1 MSFIAK
7 DPQGQLRSIG
17 VVPGGPSGS
26 SDSSGITKLS
36 GVLTEEQILT
46 VLNYN
51 DGIYTLESV
60 EYGHEILFINR
71 QNLMFKRIT
80 GLYDY
85 IYDTVLTEWVISSGG
100 GSGGGRVSAAL
111 TTDTSYTVAL
121 GSIIDVG
128 IRFKSGETDKGSAY
142 VYVNGALKVTKPLNK
157 GDNSFNIGTYVKAG
171 ENTIVIKCADNAGNT
186 TTLPEIIVTAIDLT
200 FTSVFDDNNY
210 YYGESFR
217 YDYRVSGGG
226 STEVTFELDNTVVGT
241 QTINA
246 NGSTQVFNV
255 PISNVAVGVH
265 PFTVAASVTVGE
277 KTISTIRVY
286 NLIIIAENSTEII
299 VKSEIDRNS
308 VTEGEPVNIKYTVYD
323 LKDITLPDPTFNPV
337 NVERYVNDELVAIV
351 SGVSGTAKPWH
362 YVCYS
367 ENIIGG
373 GTTLKFKVVTSDG
386 RTKEVE
392 YGVAVDELDI
402 SVDIAPNAVIALDS
416 KNRNNESADKEL
428 WQSGNVSVTLSNFTW
443 GVTNGW
449 LADENNISFLR
460 LNGSARAII
469 PYKLFT
475 NDLISTGAAIE
486 FTFRTSNISNA
497 LTSVISCF
505 NNNIGLNV
513 YPNSCE
519 LITSSSRKVSTKYKE
534 DEKITIAFVIEQS
547 GTAEVN
553 CIKTYVNGVLSG
565 LTPYVTGADKLKQ
578 NTPVNITLGSSD
590 CTLDIYSIRIYNTE
604 LTDSQV
610 VQNYMTELSPSDLL
624 YKYPRNNIIKNQ
636 QIDYDSVKHLI
647 PTMVIIGKMPTSK
660 IETDNLPLVDV
671 SFYNPHT
678 GFSFDYT
685 QVPCNVQGTSSQ
697 DYPRKNYKLKFPEK
711 FSFYEGAVPEKTYT
725 LKADYMESSH
735 AHNTGNAI
743 LIDKFSPKFTGQ
755 ADNVR
760 NAIYGFP
767 MLLFVQ
773 EGDELVCY
781 GVYNF
786 NNDKGNADTLGLTT
800 DKSESWEFKNSDSK
814 RCNFQTACFEGV
826 DETGEPLPNWTDDFE
841 ARHHHTDE
849 KDYTQLQKLMQWV
862 YNTKDDLTKFK
873 SEFESHL
880 NLDFCLYYYIMMDIM
895 LAMDS
900 RAKNMFLDT
909 FDGEIW
915 YPRWYD
921 IDTTYGLNNVGRNIF
936 GYGLEQGDKID
947 ELDVYNG
954 SNSVLWNNFGTAFAE
969 EIKEYYHSLRE
980 KVSYESMIAILEGE
994 QISQISEVMYNEDAK
1009 FKYVLPLLPP
1019 TSEDYAYAAQGS
1031 RLDHLRWWLSN
1042 RFKYLDS
1049 KYNYTTYSG
1058 DFIRMRVT
1066 AADSS
1071 FNSTYTI
1078 TPDIDMYVGVMEG
1091 SNKAYVRA
1099 TANTPCTITPKTGPT
1114 DTNEQEAR
1122 IYGAKNLLNLGD
1134 LSKKYVAEIT
1144 LSNSSRLKVLTLG
1157 STTSGYTN
1165 PYLRSID
1172 VRENTALE
1180 ELNIANCS
1188 GLIDHINLSGALG
1201 LRKLY
1206 AQGTSI
1212 TGVSLPESGNLTT
1225 LNLPTTVT
1233 SLIVTNQI
1241 HLSSFSFSG
1250 KALTT
1255 LKIINTTYITNTYT
1269 LVSNSIN
1276 TLTEVELDNINWTV
1290 ANNKQDIL
1298 NKLVVIGAKL
1308 KGKIHVSGRVGD
1320 VSLTRWQEAFP
1331 NITVTADETG
1341 IAYSVNFYNTDET
1354 LLQTS
1359 TVFEGENAVY
1369 TGETPINPDND
1380 ANKKFIGW
1388 SEVLSNIISNLD
1400 IYAVYSTYDDT
1411 IYHITSSA
1419 NSSVIVTPYNFT
1431 GNINID
1437 WGDSTFDTLSSGQ
1450 RTHTYSTAG
1459 EYIITIKFYPDLTID
1474 EEDYR
1479 YISLGGSGYTITYAY
1494 LSNFFTALISTLL
1507 DYNSG
1512 TGAEVI
1518 VPSTITNIS
1527 MLNDYS
1533 TIGSDAV
1540 MGCIKYNGTLT
1551 SWLRIPRSNR
1561 PYRNTLDSHHLYCLE
1576 NSEYTLIKGDLVIP
1590 KGIASLNH
1598 TTFAYNQDITSITL
1612 NSPIRITEDTFS
1624 NCTYLT
1630 SVHNSTYITELGNS
1644 AFNSS
1649 GITSFT
1655 VCCSVPNYCFQYC
1668 ANLVSVQLD
1677 VGATAIGT
1685 DAFYGCTSLTEVSL
1699 STSVTSIGSL
1709 AFLRCSALT
1718 EIHIPSTVVSMGNRV
1733 FEECSAL
1740 TDVVFLANIS
1750 ILPEYT
1756 FSDCTNLTSITLSDT
1771 IEYIEAHAF
1780 ESCTNLSEVR
1790 LPMNLKQI
1798 KRYAFNDCHN
1808 INKVY
1813 YNNTL
1818 LNWLTVEMGEY
1829 VILSD
1834 RSKTYYAAGL
1844 YSNELY
1850 LKDSL
1855 NNYKLMEHV
1864 IIPDGITEIKARA
1877 FGGHKSIKTVDLP
1890 ISVISIGI
1898 AAFYST
1904 SLYSISLNEGLT
1916 TINSSAF
1923 NSCPS
1928 LTDLVIPS
1936 TVITLGEY
1944 IISNNSNLR
1953 TITLEGTTPPSIT
1966 SNTFANNNLTTIY
1979 VPKGCGDAYKTT
1991 TNWSTYAD
1999 IIQEVE

>member
-17 VVPGGPSGS
+17 VVPGGSSGS

-46 VLNYN
+46 VLNYD
-51 DGIYTLESV
+51 DGIYTLESA

-100 GSGGGRVSAAL
+100 GSGGGRVSVAL
-111 TTDTSYTVAL
+111 TTGTSYTVAL

-157 GDNSFNIGTYVKAG
+157 GDNSFDLGTYVKAG

-186 TTLPEIIVTAIDLT
+186 TTLPEIIVTAVSLT
-200 FTSVFDDNNY
+200 LTSVFDDNNY

-226 STEVTFELDNTVVGT
+226 STEVTFKIDNTVVGT

-246 NGSTQVFNV
+246 NGGTQVFNV

-265 PFTVAASVTVGE
+265 TFTVTASVTVGE
-277 KTISTIRVY
+277 ETITATKLY

-299 VKSEIDRNS
+299 IKSEINRTAA
-308 VTEGEPVNIKYTVYD
+308 TEGEPVNIKYTVYD
-323 LKDITLPDPTFNPV
+323 LKDITLPNPTFNPV
-337 NVERYVNDELVAIV
+337 NVERYVNGALVATVSDV
-351 SGVSGTAKPWH
+351 SGIAKPWN
-362 YVCYS
+362 YVCYA
-367 ENIIGG
+367 NDIIDGS
-373 GTTLKFKVVTSDG
+373 TKLKLKVVTSDG

-392 YGVAVDELDI
+392 YTVAVTELDI
-402 SVDIAPNAVIALDS
+402 SVDIASNAVIALDS
-416 KNRNNESADKEL
+416 KNRNNESADKEV

-443 GVTNGW
+443 GITNGW

-547 GTAEVN
+547 GTAEIN

-565 LTPYVTGADKLKQ
+565 LTPYVAGADKLKQ

-826 DETGEPLPNWTDDFE
+826 DETGEPLPTWTDDFE

-873 SEFESHL
+873 SEFESHF

-895 LAMDS
+895 LAIDS

-909 FDGEIW
+909 FDGNIW

-936 GYGLEQGDKID
+936 SYGLEQGDKIY

-980 KVSYESMIAILEGE
+980 KVSYESMITILEGD

-1066 AADSS
+1066 ATDSS
-1071 FNSTYTI
+1071 FNSIYTI
-1078 TPDIDMYVGVMEG
+1078 TPDIDMYVGVMVG

-1099 TANTPCTITPKTGPT
+1099 TANTPCTINPKIGPS

-1134 LSKKYVAEIT
+1134 LSNKYVAEIT

-1157 STTSGYTN
+1157 STTSSYKN

-1188 GLIDHINLSGALG
+1188 GLIDHINLAGALG

-1212 TGVSLPESGNLTT
+1212 TGVSLPESGSLTT
-1225 LNLPTTVT
+1225 LNLPTTVNT
-1233 SLIVTNQI
+1233 LVITNQI
-1241 HLSSFSFSG
+1241 HLSSFTFSG

-1255 LKIINTTYITNTYT
+1255 LKIINTPYITDTYT

-1276 TLTEVELDNINWTV
+1276 TLTEVELDSINWIV

-1331 NITVTADETG
+1331 NAAITADESG
-1341 IAYSVNFYNTDET
+1341 AAYSVNFYNTDET
-1354 LLQTS
+1354 LLQAS
-1359 TVFEGENAVY
+1359 TVFAGEDALY
-1369 TGETPINPDND
+1369 TGETPVNPATDPT
-1380 ANKKFIGW
+1380 KKFIGW
-1388 SEVLSNIISNLD
+1388 SAHTYHIGYNMDV
-1400 IYAVYSTYDDT
+1400 YAVYDIYSDT
-1411 IYHITSSA
+1411 TF
-1419 NSSVIVTPYNFT
+1419 NVSVGVN
-1431 GNINID
+1431 NICSFRIEGLSGTLTVN
-1437 WGDSTFDTLSSGQ
+1437 WGDGTSHNFSGS
-1450 RTHTYSTAG
+1450 STANPSHPYTVAG
-1459 EYIITIKFYPDLTID
+1459 DYIITLSFSPDLTVD
-1474 EEDYR
+1474 EPLSR
-1479 YISLGGSGYTITYAY
+1479 TITMVSGASYCKEIH
-1494 LSNFFTALISTLL
+1494 LSNFCTTFTVNVDFDNVQNLYIPYTTRLLYCNTYSSNAGTSCIDSIYYDDSLESWYRISRSLL
-1507 DYNSG
+1507 DS
-1512 TGAEVI
+1512 E
-1518 VPSTITNIS
+1518 
-1527 MLNDYS
+1527 NDPLMS
-1533 TIGSDAV
+1533 
-1540 MGCIKYNGTLT
+1540 
-1551 SWLRIPRSNR
+1551 
-1561 PYRNTLDSHHLYCLE
+1561 SHFYYKKDD
-1576 NSEYTLIKGDLVIP
+1576 EYTLLSGNVAFP
-1590 KGIASLNH
+1590 KWLTTLNKS
-1598 TTFAYNQDITSITL
+1598 TISGNQDITSVELLYPIKLSGHSLRGTALTSVLNPQQITSIGYRTFRESKI
-1612 NSPIRITEDTFS
+1612 NNFVMSNNITTFGSSAFS
-1624 NCTYLT
+1624 NCSSLSSITLSSALTAIPDAAFTYSKSLT
-1630 SVHNSTYITELGNS
+1630 SVIIPDTVTSIGKQAFYVCSELSEINIPNNVTSLGES
-1644 AFNSS
+1644 AFAYTKLTS
-1649 GITSFT
+1649 ITI
-1655 VCCSVPNYCFQYC
+1655 P
-1668 ANLVSVQLD
+1668 A
-1677 VGATAIGT
+1677 
-1685 DAFYGCTSLTEVSL
+1685 
-1699 STSVTSIGSL
+1699 SVTSIGTYLFANCLSL
-1709 AFLRCSALT
+1709 STVNLPDNLPTIYSYMFSGCSALRQIT
-1718 EIHIPSTVVSMGNRV
+1718 LPESVRYISSYAFNY
-1733 FEECSAL
+1733 CSAL
-1740 TDVVFLANIS
+1740 ES
-1750 ILPEYT
+1750 I
-1756 FSDCTNLTSITLSDT
+1756 
-1771 IEYIEAHAF
+1771 
-1780 ESCTNLSEVR
+1780 
-1790 LPMNLKQI
+1790 
-1798 KRYAFNDCHN
+1798 
-1808 INKVY
+1808 
-1813 YNNTL
+1813 
-1818 LNWLTVEMGEY
+1818 
-1829 VILSD
+1829 
-1834 RSKTYYAAGL
+1834 
-1844 YSNELY
+1844 
-1850 LKDSL
+1850 
-1855 NNYKLMEHV
+1855 
-1864 IIPDGITEIKARA
+1864 IIPAN
-1877 FGGHKSIKTVDLP
+1877 VY
-1890 ISVISIGI
+1890 SIG
-1898 AAFYST
+1898 
-1904 SLYSISLNEGLT
+1904 
-1916 TINSSAF
+1916 SSAF
-1923 NSCPS
+1923 YMCKN
-1928 LTDLVIPS
+1928 L
-1936 TVITLGEY
+1936 LGVAMDP
-1944 IISNNSNLR
+1944 
-1953 TITLEGTTPPSIT
+1953 TTPPTIAADTFTGSGLMAIT
-1966 SNTFANNNLTTIY
+1966 
-1979 VPKGCGDAYKTT
+1979 VPKGCGDAYKTA
-1991 TNWSTYAD
+1991 TNWSAYAD
-1999 IIQEVE
+1999 IIVEREE